1 MNKVI
6 AATLLLLLA
15 VGCRRASSSSE
26 SQVESIVSLA
36 DGNSGNDALAP
47 VQTVTLE
54 SVRNLVAAKLKRHDP
69 NSDPLHSYEGYC
81 LDFSAVWLQ
90 ILNESGIKAAL
101 QQTHGVYYPKVL
113 GKSVQRSPTHFFVA
127 INPGSAG
134 EIILDPTYGQ
144 FIAGAERLNLT
155 PILIAERDEVIRV
168 YRRYVRSLRLNVFFD
183 EHMGLYDPR
192 EVAEMIYSFGRYSSS
207 RSSLEP

>member
-1 MNKVI
+1 MNTLMSI
-6 AATLLLLLA
+6 ALLLFVA
-15 VGCRRASSSSE
+15 FGCRKASSSSE

-36 DGNSGNDALAP
+36 DGNSGNDERAP
-47 VQTVTLE
+47 VQAVTLE
-54 SVRNLVAAKLKRHDP
+54 SVRDLVAAKQKKLDP
-69 NSDPLHSYEGYC
+69 NSTLLHSYEGYC
-81 LDFSAVWLQ
+81 LDFSVLWLQ

-127 INPGSAG
+127 INPGSAD

-144 FIAGAERLNLT
+144 FIAGAERLKLT
-155 PILIAERDEVIRV
+155 PILVAQRDEVIRV

-207 RSSLEP
+207 RTSLEP